1 VLPTFWIA
9 PVVVLTSVVVPASV
23 ELLAVAVVV
32 PVVVVAFVV
41 VPIVPAPA
49 VVVGTSRLDPVEPNC
64 VKLPS
69 ALGVKPVLIPG

>member
-1 VLPTFWIA
+1 
-9 PVVVLTSVVVPASV
+9 VVPASVVV

-32 PVVVVAFVV
+32 PVVVVGSVEV

-64 VKLPS
+64 VELPS

>member
-1 VLPTFWIA
+1 MFWAA

-23 ELLAVAVVV
+23 VVELLALAVVV
-32 PVVVVAFVV
+32 PVVVVAFVEV

-64 VKLPS
+64 VDLPY
-69 ALGVKPVLIPG
+69 ALGFKPVLIPG